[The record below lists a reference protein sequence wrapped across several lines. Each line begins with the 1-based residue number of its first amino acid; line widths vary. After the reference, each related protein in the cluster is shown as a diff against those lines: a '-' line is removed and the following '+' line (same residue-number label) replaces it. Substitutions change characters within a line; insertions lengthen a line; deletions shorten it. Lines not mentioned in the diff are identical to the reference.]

1 MAGAFAMGE
10 RRVKILDKTLEEKY
24 EELEKR
30 VAALE
35 GRVQVQPGKKK
46 VAYIIDEDFEQRVI
60 QIIKDVVGGAFK
72 RAANRN

>member
-1 MAGAFAMGE
+1 M
-10 RRVKILDKTLEEKY
+10 DKTLEQKY

-46 VAYIIDEDFEQRVI
+46 VAYIIDEDFEQKVI